1 MKDLNKH
8 ITEAVSA
15 TWATFGRRWWNEL
28 DAEDAKQQA
37 FMSCWERKDLYDP
50 ERSSPST
57 FFSMV
62 SRQAITVMRQKN
74 SKIRETVSL
83 SAETFEDGPSAAD
96 CIPAKEEASV
106 VEFRD
111 EFQLVMGAVNTPG
124 LLTQAER
131 KTLESVASGVSSA
144 ELAGI
149 QGVSPQAVSKRLHRG
164 LSKLRSALSKAQ

>member
-1 MKDLNKH
+1 MNDLNKH
-8 ITEAVSA
+8 ITEAISA
-15 TWATFGRRWWNEL
+15 TWAAFGRRWWNEL

-37 FMSCWERKDLYDP
+37 FVICWERKDLYDP
-50 ERSSPST
+50 ERSSPYT
-57 FFSMV
+57 FFSMIA
-62 SRQAITVMRQKN
+62 RQSITAMRQKN

-96 CIPAKEEASV
+96 CIPAREEDSV

-111 EFQLVMGAVNTPG
+111 EFQLVMEAIGTPG
-124 LLTQAER
+124 LLTDAER
-131 KTLESVASGVSSA
+131 KTLESVASGVSST

-149 QGVSPQAVSKRLHRG
+149 QGVSPQAVSKRLQKG